1 MPRYPALSLDGAT
14 VIVTGGARGIGAATA
29 RAFSEHGATVWIGD
43 LDASLAEQT
52 AATLDNTH
60 AAHLDVTS
68 PESWA
73 AFTATVIEHSGSV
86 DVLVNNAGIMPLGPF
101 LDQAD
106 ALSRLMIDIN
116 VHGPSHGTRAVLPG
130 MLERRRGHIVT
141 VASMAGK
148 LPIPGM
154 AMYNASKFAA
164 VGLSSA
170 LRAENARTGVSFS
183 CVMPSAVRTELS
195 SGARLGGALPTVDPE
210 DVAREIVRTVR
221 TRAAEVSVPRFV
233 HPAVALMHALVPE
246 PIERIGRALINDRRA
261 LDQLDHHA
269 RRPYEDRIASQ
280 LGGHS

>member
-1 MPRYPALSLDGAT
+1 MPRYPGIPLDSAT

-29 RAFSEHGATVWIGD
+29 RAFSERGATVWIGD
-43 LDASLAEQT
+43 IDASLAEET
-52 AATLDNTH
+52 AASLDNTH
-60 AAHLDVTS
+60 AAPLDVTS
-68 PESWA
+68 PESWSDFIA
-73 AFTATVIEHSGSV
+73 AVTARSGAI

-101 LDQAD
+101 LEQPEE
-106 ALSRLMIDIN
+106 LSRLMMDIN
-116 VHGPSHGTRAVLPG
+116 VHGPAHGTRAVLPG

-164 VGLSSA
+164 VGLSTA

-210 DVAREIVRTVR
+210 DVAGQIVRTVR

-233 HPAVALMHALVPE
+233 HPAVALMNALVPE

-269 RRPYEDRIASQ
+269 RRPYEDRVASQ
-280 LGGHS
+280 LGGHE